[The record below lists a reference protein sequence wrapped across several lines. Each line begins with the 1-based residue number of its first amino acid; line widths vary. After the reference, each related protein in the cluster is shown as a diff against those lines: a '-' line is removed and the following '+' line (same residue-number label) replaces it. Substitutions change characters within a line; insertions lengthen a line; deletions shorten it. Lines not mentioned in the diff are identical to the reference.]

1 MMGKVKRKTV
11 MAREDLANRLIEIAK
26 RQGYTLYD
34 LVNMIFELVL
44 EADSEGLNLGSLIE
58 ESRLIKTARKSG
70 FTLGFERL
78 WYEMAEIAYKLGP
91 EETSERWFEAGTW
104 LAKKHISEEKP
115 LEEFISILKVSAW
128 GTPEFKFESKE
139 DDIVRIRIL
148 NPRFPESYTKLYAR
162 LLEAAL
168 ETYGYTKM
176 DKTISRGKIW
186 IEASRKA

>member
-1 MMGKVKRKTV
+1 MKENVKRKTV
-11 MAREDLANRLIEIAK
+11 MAREDLANKLIELAK

-44 EADSEGLNLGSLIE
+44 EADSAGLNLGSLIE
-58 ESRLIKTARKSG
+58 ESRLLKTARNSG

-78 WYEMAEIAYKLGP
+78 WYEMAELAYKLSP
-91 EETSERWFEAGTW
+91 EETSERWREAGAW
-104 LAKKHISEEKP
+104 LAKKQISEEKP
-115 LEEFISILKVSAW
+115 LEELMNILKASAW
-128 GTPEFKFESKE
+128 ETPEFKFESK
-139 DDIVRIRIL
+139 DDEVRIRIL

-168 ETYGYTKM
+168 ETFGYTEIE
-176 DKTISRGKIW
+176 KTISRGKIW

>member
-1 MMGKVKRKTV
+1 VSGKVKRKTV
-11 MAREDLANRLIEIAK
+11 MAREDLANRLIEMAK

-44 EADSEGLNLGSLIE
+44 EADSAGLNLGSLIE
-58 ESRLIKTARKSG
+58 ESRLIRSARNSG

-78 WYEMAEIAYKLGP
+78 WYEMAEIAYKFSP
-91 EETSERWFEAGTW
+91 EEILERWFEAGAW
-104 LAKKHISEEKP
+104 LAKKHMSDDKP
-115 LEEFISILKVSAW
+115 LEELMKLLKASAW
-128 GTPEFKFESKE
+128 ETLEFKFESK
-139 DDIVRIRIL
+139 DGKVKIRIL

-168 ETYGYTKM
+168 ETFGYTEIE
-176 DKTISRGKIW
+176 KTISRGKIW